1 MNLSRTSVRNVIRQL
16 STEGLFEI
24 RENKGCYI
32 LKLSPEDMYSVFK
45 VRAYLEG
52 QASLEEASNRE
63 DNDIVSL
70 KNLSNGEGLYYI
82 EERLKEYYEV
92 NNKNYLLIVK
102 ICKNEYI
109 EKICWAALLALG
121 IVYILF

>member
-45 VRAYLEG
+45 VRAYL
-52 QASLEEASNRE
+52 
-63 DNDIVSL
+63 
-70 KNLSNGEGLYYI
+70 
-82 EERLKEYYEV
+82 
-92 NNKNYLLIVK
+92 
-102 ICKNEYI
+102 
-109 EKICWAALLALG
+109 
-121 IVYILF
+121 